1 MPGGE
6 PQEIAWAIRERC
18 ERFGID
24 EVVVPVGMA
33 DDFGAVLPRLSRT

>member
-24 EVVVPVGMA
+24 EVVVPAEMA
-33 DDFGAVLPRLSRT
+33 DDFGPVLQRLSTT